1 MGGID
6 VGGDTSV
13 MWKVDGDNVRKGKV
27 KSDPVG
33 NKGHHQEGIDETDT
47 DQYFTIF
54 LEIPSGAVQKSN
66 LGAALQAA
74 ANAVTNSPAGSGIK
88 VSIPLPIEPQ
98 NEDQI
103 QIRWNSKP

>member
-13 MWKVDGDNVRKGKV
+13 MWKVDGENVRKDKI
-27 KSDPVG
+27 KSNAQG
-33 NKGHHQEGIDETDT
+33 ANGHHQEGIDETDE

-54 LEIPSGAVQKSN
+54 IEIPKGDVQKSN

-74 ANAVTNSPAGSGIK
+74 ANAVVSSPAGSGIK
-88 VSIPLPIEPQ
+88 VSIPLPIEYQ